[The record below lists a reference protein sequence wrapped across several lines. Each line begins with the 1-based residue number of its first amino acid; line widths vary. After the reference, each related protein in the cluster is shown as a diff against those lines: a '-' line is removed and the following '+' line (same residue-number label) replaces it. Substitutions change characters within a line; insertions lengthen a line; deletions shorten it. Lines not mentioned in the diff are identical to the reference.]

1 MVEDGLR
8 YDGGSSDDGLGNY
21 YHVLRRFI
29 TDRFGED
36 VGTREAG
43 EEFEHEFVFPVS
55 EEWKKENCTVF
66 VYALRL
72 QEDGETVYVNNASAC
87 ALDGGES
94 DFEYEPVPET
104 AN

>member
-1 MVEDGLR
+1 M
-8 YDGGSSDDGLGNY
+8 
-21 YHVLRRFI
+21 
-29 TDRFGED
+29 
-36 VGTREAG
+36 
-43 EEFEHEFVFPVS
+43 P

-72 QEDGETVYVNNASAC
+72 QEDGESVYVNNTSAC
-87 ALDGGES
+87 ALDGGVS

>member
-1 MVEDGLR
+1 MISTCRL
-8 YDGGSSDDGLGNY
+8 
-21 YHVLRRFI
+21 
-29 TDRFGED
+29 
-36 VGTREAG
+36 
-43 EEFEHEFVFPVS
+43 
-55 EEWKKENCTVF
+55 KKENCTVF